1 MKEIIV
7 LFRVK
12 HYVKNLFIFM
22 PLFFAEKI
30 TSVSILFDLA
40 QAFFA
45 FSLVASSVYILN
57 DICDAEQDRKHP
69 FKKMRPIASGL
80 ISRTVAIV
88 IMGVLILAAFFL
100 MIHLSFS
107 ASMLMLAYFIMNVL
121 YSFYLKHFAI
131 VDVSVI
137 ATGFVLR
144 IFVGS
149 FVGGVALSIWIII
162 MTFLLALFLGLAKR
176 RDDLIILKETGVK
189 MRKVIDGYT
198 LEFIDNAMSILAAV
212 VIVSYILYTSS
223 IEVIARVGSQYFP
236 LTAVFVILGILR
248 YMQITYVFK
257 NSGSPTHIILTDIF
271 LQSTL
276 FWWVFS
282 CAYILYK

>member
-1 MKEIIV
+1 
-7 LFRVK
+7 
-12 HYVKNLFIFM
+12 M